1 MPSQKA
7 QVQERSETNPNL
19 QLVNKPSWIG
29 PHKVLQL
36 SLIDTVF
43 YLLVKNKKRG
53 GGGRGGMGVKRE
65 GGLLLKLSSTE
76 KEGLFERGGL
86 YRGLNMLLLLGFL
99 PLRCKKKK
107 H

>member
-1 MPSQKA
+1 MEKPKYKKVGGQAAEDQK
-7 QVQERSETNPNL
+7 TNPIRFD
-19 QLVNKPSWIG
+19 QIG

-65 GGLLLKLSSTE
+65 GGLLLKLSST
-76 KEGLFERGGL
+76 
-86 YRGLNMLLLLGFL
+86 
-99 PLRCKKKK
+99 
-107 H
+107 